1 MNYRHLYHAGN
12 FADIFKHVALIFCL
26 EKLQEKETPFFVL
39 DTHAGSG
46 KYDLDS
52 EEATKTGE
60 GLDGIRTFLKTRDFN
75 DLNLLNY
82 IKILAKINS
91 YQTDYKNNLA
101 NYKNFT
107 EAKFYP
113 GSPYIIQY
121 FLRPQ
126 DHAIFAEIKKEE
138 FVRLK
143 RNFAGN
149 KKFHSLN
156 VDGFSLL
163 KSKLPPLE
171 KRGLILIDPAFEKGE
186 NLISS
191 DYEKTIAS
199 LKDAQKRFAH
209 GIYLVWHPIINKEGE
224 QEILQKFYREMAE
237 SKFGEISH
245 IIFSDDKRDAT
256 YKMHTCGLFVIN
268 APWGFTEK
276 LKTVFGGKIVI
287 KNIKTS

>member
-12 FADIFKHVALIFCL
+12 FADIFKHLALIFCL

-46 KYDLDS
+46 KYDITS
-52 EEATKTGE
+52 SEATKTGE
-60 GLDGIRTFLKTRDFN
+60 ALIGVQSFLKDRDFN

-91 YQTDYKNNLA
+91 FQTDYKNNLA

-107 EAKFYP
+107 NIKFYA

-126 DHAIFAEIKKEE
+126 DHAIFAELRQDE
-138 FVRLK
+138 FRLLK

-149 KKFHSLN
+149 DKFQSLN
-156 VDGFSLL
+156 VDGFLLL

-171 KRGLILIDPAFEKGE
+171 KRGLILIDPAFEKTE
-186 NLISS
+186 SKISV
-191 DYEKTIAS
+191 DYEKTVSA
-199 LKDAQKRFAH
+199 LKDGYKRFAH
-209 GIYLVWHPIINKEGE
+209 GIYLVWHPIINKEIE
-224 QEILQKFYREMAE
+224 QEVLQKFYQ
-237 SKFGEISH
+237 EISELKFNNILH
-245 IIFSDDKRDAT
+245 IIFLDDKRDES
-256 YKMHTCGLFVIN
+256 YKMQSCGLFVIN
-268 APWGFTEK
+268 APWGFEAK
-276 LKTVFGGKIVI
+276 LKSIFKEKIQIREI
-287 KNIKTS
+287 KKT

>member
-26 EKLQEKETPFFVL
+26 EKLQEKEAPFFVL
-39 DTHAGSG
+39 DTHAGAG
-46 KYDLDS
+46 KYDLSS

-60 GLDGIRTFLKTRDFN
+60 AADGVQTFLKTRNFE

-82 IKILAKINS
+82 IKILAKINFF
-91 YQTDYKNNLA
+91 QTDYKNKLA

-107 EAKFYP
+107 EIKFYP

-138 FVRLK
+138 FVKLK
-143 RNFAGN
+143 RNFAGS

-186 NLISS
+186 NLISI
-191 DYEKTIAS
+191 DYEKTVSS
-199 LKDAQKRFAH
+199 LKDAYKRFAH

-224 QEILQKFYREMAE
+224 KEILQKFYHEMADL
-237 SKFGEISH
+237 KFNKISH
-245 IIFSDDKRDAT
+245 ITFFDDKRDAS
-256 YKMHTCGLFVIN
+256 YKMHTCGLFAIN
-268 APWGFTEK
+268 APWGFDEK
-276 LKTVFGGKIVI
+276 LKAVFDKKIQ
-287 KNIKTS
+287 IKTINDK

>member
-12 FADIFKHVALIFCL
+12 FADIFKHLSLIFCL
-26 EKLQEKETPFFVL
+26 EKLQEKEAPFFVL

-46 KYDLDS
+46 KYDLNS
-52 EEATKTGE
+52 EEAAKTGE
-60 GLDGIRTFLKTRDFN
+60 ALDGIQTFLKNRDFN

-82 IKILAKINS
+82 IKILAKIN
-91 YQTDYKNNLA
+91 YFQTDYKNNLA

-107 EAKFYP
+107 EIKFYP

-138 FVRLK
+138 FTLLK
-143 RNFAGN
+143 RNFAGS

-186 NLISS
+186 NLISV
-191 DYEKTIAS
+191 DYEKTVTA
-199 LKDAQKRFAH
+199 LKDAKKRFAH

-224 QEILQKFYREMAE
+224 QEILQKFYKEMAE
-237 SKFGEISH
+237 LKFGEISH
-245 IIFSDDKRDAT
+245 IIFLDDKRDAT
-256 YKMHTCGLFVIN
+256 YKMHRCGLFVIN
-268 APWGFTEK
+268 APWGFEARLKSVFKEKIQITEIK
-276 LKTVFGGKIVI
+276 KT
-287 KNIKTS
+287 